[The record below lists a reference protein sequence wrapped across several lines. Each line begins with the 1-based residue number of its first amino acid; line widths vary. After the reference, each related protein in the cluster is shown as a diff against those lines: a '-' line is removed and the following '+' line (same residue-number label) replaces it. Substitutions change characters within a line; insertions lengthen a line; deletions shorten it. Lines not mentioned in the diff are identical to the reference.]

1 MLDLTDPGY
10 GEATLRVDVALLL
23 VIVAFVEP
31 RSVLEAKAVTAVD
44 VEPRGSLPC
53 VAWKRDTE
61 VFDGAAGVDDPPAMG
76 AAMSRSFS
84 KLTETGGGDLNA
96 TFLCG
101 SFVLAVPV
109 VVLMLPVVVL
119 YDGVRT
125 NGSGSGRGEVVRVA
139 ISNAAVLSWERTE
152 GSATRAVIVLDV
164 SVVLED
170 GSGSPMGGRGR

>member
-10 GEATLRVDVALLL
+10 GEVAVRVDVALLL
-23 VIVAFVEP
+23 VIVAFAEP

-61 VFDGAAGVDDPPAMG
+61 VFDGAPDVVDDPPGMG
-76 AAMSRSFS
+76 VIVSRSFS
-84 KLTETGGGDLNA
+84 KLTGVGGGDLNA

-109 VVLMLPVVVL
+109 VVLILPVVVL
-119 YDGVRT
+119 CDGVRT
-125 NGSGSGRGEVVRVA
+125 NGSGSGRGEVVQVA
-139 ISNAAVLSWERTE
+139 ILNAAVLS
-152 GSATRAVIVLDV
+152 
-164 SVVLED
+164 
-170 GSGSPMGGRGR
+170 